1 MGKPHGNS
9 RLSKIG
15 RPVLQRKKPRG
26 GQKGN
31 RNALRHG
38 GFGAEGRTRK
48 AEIRALIRETGQ
60 LIAFIDYVST
70 IA

>member
-1 MGKPHGNS
+1 MQKPHGNS
-9 RLSKIG
+9 RLAKIG
-15 RPVLQRKKPRG
+15 RPILRRKKPRG

-38 GFGAEGRTRK
+38 GFSDEGRARK
-48 AEIRALIRETGQ
+48 AEISALIRETDQ